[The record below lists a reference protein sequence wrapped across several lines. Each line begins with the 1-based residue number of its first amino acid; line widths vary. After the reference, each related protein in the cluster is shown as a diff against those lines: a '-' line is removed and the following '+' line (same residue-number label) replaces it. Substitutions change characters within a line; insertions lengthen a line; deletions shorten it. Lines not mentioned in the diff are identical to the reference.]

1 MRTEKDKLGAM
12 ELDDNVLYGI
22 QTARAAKN
30 FDLKHKKAQM
40 RLINA
45 IVLVKKAAAL
55 TYIKMSIGQDNVYPA
70 IVKACD
76 HILAG
81 DADEAFITEALQG
94 GAGTSTNMNVNEV
107 IANLA
112 LKELNYDCG
121 RYDIIHP
128 LDDVNRGQSTND
140 VYPTALRIAAIQMLR
155 TLSENCA
162 KLQQELGEHSYEASS
177 GGGMV
182 KAEVSGKQELRK
194 LVIDPKALEGNDVE
208 MLQDLILAA
217 VNEAGRI
224 ARETM
229 EREMSAI
236 SGGIKLPGLF

>member
-55 TYIKMSIGQDNVYPA
+55 TYIKMEIGKDKVYPA

-81 DADEAFITEALQG
+81 DADAAFITEPLQG
-94 GAGTSTNMNVNEV
+94 GAGVGKGQYF
-107 IANLA
+107 APP
-112 LKELNYDCG
+112 G
-121 RYDIIHP
+121 RAHD
-128 LDDVNRGQSTND
+128 
-140 VYPTALRIAAIQMLR
+140 
-155 TLSENCA
+155 
-162 KLQQELGEHSYEASS
+162 
-177 GGGMV
+177 
-182 KAEVSGKQELRK
+182 
-194 LVIDPKALEGNDVE
+194 
-208 MLQDLILAA
+208 
-217 VNEAGRI
+217 AGRI
-224 ARETM
+224 LRKVAH
-229 EREMSAI
+229 AH
-236 SGGIKLPGLF
+236 LPH